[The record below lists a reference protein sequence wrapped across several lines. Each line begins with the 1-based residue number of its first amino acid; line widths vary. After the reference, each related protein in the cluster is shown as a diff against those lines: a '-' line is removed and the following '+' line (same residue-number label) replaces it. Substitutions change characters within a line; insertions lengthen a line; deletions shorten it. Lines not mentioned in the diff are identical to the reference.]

1 MVNIFY
7 PVIWLTFVPVL
18 IQTIAFFPAR

>member
-1 MVNIFY
+1 MVNLLY
-7 PVIWLTFVPVL
+7 PVIWLTFVSVL